1 MAGHAW
7 PTSQCLTTTTGRP
20 LHARLGRLAERVDSP
35 THVLAPICVQLGSL
49 AGVLPT
55 GADSLNAAFVRVG
68 TSRPLTSDELSPA
81 TRSLM
86 ASRASAPSTKNGR
99 RSSATVNRA

>member
-35 THVLAPICVQLGSL
+35 THVLAPI
-49 AGVLPT
+49 
-55 GADSLNAAFVRVG
+55 AF
-68 TSRPLTSDELSPA
+68 S
-81 TRSLM
+81 
-86 ASRASAPSTKNGR
+86 SAPSQAWYLLEQT
-99 RSSATVNRA
+99 RSTPRSCGSAPLAR